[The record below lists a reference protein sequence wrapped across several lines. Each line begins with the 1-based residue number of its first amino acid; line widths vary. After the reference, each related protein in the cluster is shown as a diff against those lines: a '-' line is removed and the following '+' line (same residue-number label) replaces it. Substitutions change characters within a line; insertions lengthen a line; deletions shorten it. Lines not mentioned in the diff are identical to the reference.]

1 MLEVSSSNGSV
12 NVDKKSQIPKTVRM
26 VKRDSKDRLR
36 DGHIG
41 GERGFGSGSAGSNG
55 KFWNEEQTT
64 TTSAII
70 SPPHSELKLR
80 KKSIFVG
87 QKHIF

>member
-41 GERGFGSGSAGSNG
+41 GERGFGSGSAANG
-55 KFWNEEQTT
+55 KFWNEEQ